1 MRILIPFTGGSHTE
15 LLLSTKHL
23 AMMLKAGVPLFEALE
38 ALAEASRGKLAKVFA
53 AVQKKVEQG
62 EQLSR
67 ALAVYPDIF
76 PSFYVKLV
84 AIGESSGTLSQ
95 NLQEIVTYLAREQEL
110 RSRIR
115 GAMMYPVLVLVVF
128 VLVFMAVAM
137 FVLPNLTR
145 VFRVLHGDIPFMTQV
160 VIAIADFFKA
170 YGSIAVPAFGFAML
184 AFWVLLMQPFIHPV
198 THRMFLSIPLIGNIA
213 RQVSIARFSRNLSLL
228 LSAGIS
234 LHEALT
240 IASNAATNVVYQNA
254 IKKVAVPVMQGE
266 GLAAGLLAHP
276 SLFPGFFV
284 RIVSV
289 GERSGK
295 LDEALAFIASFYD
308 QEVEATTQNLTTLL
322 EPLLLVVVAI
332 FVGGFALA
340 VITPIYEITGQLR
353 R

>member
-1 MRILIPFTGGSHTE
+1 
-15 LLLSTKHL
+15 
-23 AMMLKAGVPLFEALE
+23 
-38 ALAEASRGKLAKVFA
+38 
-53 AVQKKVEQG
+53 
-62 EQLSR
+62 
-67 ALAVYPDIF
+67 
-76 PSFYVKLV
+76 
-84 AIGESSGTLSQ
+84 
-95 NLQEIVTYLAREQEL
+95 
-110 RSRIR
+110 
-115 GAMMYPVLVLVVF
+115 
-128 VLVFMAVAM
+128 
-137 FVLPNLTR
+137 
-145 VFRVLHGDIPFMTQV
+145 
-160 VIAIADFFKA
+160 
-170 YGSIAVPAFGFAML
+170 
-184 AFWVLLMQPFIHPV
+184 MQPFIHPV